1 MLELFEVVSKVDS
14 PLSLASSVTVK
25 RKALFAPVSELIIN
39 ENVPSPL
46 SVTVALTPDK
56 ALSSV
61 ASPDKVLLE
70 SFIVIDWA
78 LLSLFV
84 VNVLPDQD
92 PKSILIDPLLI
103 VADLLEKPENS
114 IVCDE
119 ARALTDID
127 ASKAF
132 AKD

>member
-1 MLELFEVVSKVDS
+1 MDS

-25 RKALFAPVSELIIN
+25 RKAFFAPVSELIIN

-61 ASPDKVLLE
+61 ASPDNVLLE

-92 PKSILIDPLLI
+92 PKSILIDPLFI
-103 VADLLEKPENS
+103 VAALLEKPENS